1 MPLDV
6 SLCSFCAPFV
16 HSLALSAI
24 RHEEYL
30 MREEKTRKYRVGADL
45 VGKDRFHNR
54 YWMFSWNPEVLY
66 VEYVSSSGANGTC
79 TGTASSGHNG
89 GSGGGSGGSGG
100 GSGGPT
106 MEDAKCWDFYTK
118 DQIIELHASLDY
130 RGKRE
135 NDLKDRLHN
144 MYFDLIE
151 AMRTSQW
158 TFDSFALDEV
168 RNNAKEQRKGATQ
181 KNNV

>member
-1 MPLDV
+1 M
-6 SLCSFCAPFV
+6 A
-16 HSLALSAI
+16 
-24 RHEEYL
+24 
-30 MREEKTRKYRVGADL
+30 
-45 VGKDRFHNR
+45 
-54 YWMFSWNPEVLY
+54 
-66 VEYVSSSGANGTC
+66 
-79 TGTASSGHNG
+79 
-89 GSGGGSGGSGG
+89 
-100 GSGGPT
+100 
-106 MEDAKCWDFYTK
+106 DAKCWDFYTK

-168 RNNAKEQRKGATQ
+168 HTSVGWLKQGHAFVGKSCRRIYEVRHSTLVEVLNL
-181 KNNV
+181 V

>member
-1 MPLDV
+1 
-6 SLCSFCAPFV
+6 
-16 HSLALSAI
+16 
-24 RHEEYL
+24 
-30 MREEKTRKYRVGADL
+30 
-45 VGKDRFHNR
+45 
-54 YWMFSWNPEVLY
+54 
-66 VEYVSSSGANGTC
+66 
-79 TGTASSGHNG
+79 
-89 GSGGGSGGSGG
+89 
-100 GSGGPT
+100 

-168 RNNAKEQRKGATQ
+168 RNNAKEQRKGTTQ
-181 KNNV
+181 RNNAKEQRKRTTSNLRLISV

>member
-1 MPLDV
+1 M
-6 SLCSFCAPFV
+6 A
-16 HSLALSAI
+16 
-24 RHEEYL
+24 
-30 MREEKTRKYRVGADL
+30 
-45 VGKDRFHNR
+45 
-54 YWMFSWNPEVLY
+54 
-66 VEYVSSSGANGTC
+66 
-79 TGTASSGHNG
+79 
-89 GSGGGSGGSGG
+89 
-100 GSGGPT
+100 
-106 MEDAKCWDFYTK
+106 DAKCWDFYTK

-168 RNNAKEQRKGATQ
+168 RNNAKEQRKRTTS
-181 KNNV
+181 NLRLISV

>member
-1 MPLDV
+1 M
-6 SLCSFCAPFV
+6 A
-16 HSLALSAI
+16 
-24 RHEEYL
+24 
-30 MREEKTRKYRVGADL
+30 
-45 VGKDRFHNR
+45 
-54 YWMFSWNPEVLY
+54 
-66 VEYVSSSGANGTC
+66 
-79 TGTASSGHNG
+79 
-89 GSGGGSGGSGG
+89 
-100 GSGGPT
+100 
-106 MEDAKCWDFYTK
+106 DAKCWDFYTK

-168 RNNAKEQRKGATQ
+168 GEHATSHMCAGTEQQ
-181 KNNV
+181 C